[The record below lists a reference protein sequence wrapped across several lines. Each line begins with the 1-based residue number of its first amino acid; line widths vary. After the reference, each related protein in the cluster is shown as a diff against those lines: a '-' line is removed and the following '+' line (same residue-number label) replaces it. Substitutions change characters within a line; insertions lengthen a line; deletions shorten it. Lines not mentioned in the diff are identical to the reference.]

1 MLEKI
6 FITQVDYSQNA
17 SRVNVLQFLEL
28 FIQTIP
34 FNSIMN
40 VNYD

>member
-17 SRVNVLQFLEL
+17 SRVNVLQLLEL

-40 VNYD
+40 INYD